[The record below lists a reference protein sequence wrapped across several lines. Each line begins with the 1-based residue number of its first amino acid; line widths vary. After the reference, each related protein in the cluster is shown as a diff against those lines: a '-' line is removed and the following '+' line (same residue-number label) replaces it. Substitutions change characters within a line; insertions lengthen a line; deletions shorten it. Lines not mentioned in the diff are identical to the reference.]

1 MAKIIDKPINVL
13 NLFKANVLEDDTETN
28 DLLRNVFKTY
38 GLTNVHF
45 YEDSDTFLL
54 NTDEN
59 VHLCFLDWKLKD
71 PVHLWNG
78 LHVAKLL
85 RSKFKRKLKIVFVTS
100 HTEKRFMQE
109 LINIHVDGFVNK
121 DDADYM
127 DQMVNISK
135 DLIEEIRGNL
145 EYAVFLETEIK

>member
-13 NLFKANVLEDDTETN
+13 KLFRANVLDDDSETN
-28 DLLRNVFKTY
+28 NILRNVFKTY
-38 GLTNVHF
+38 GLINIHF
-45 YEDSDTFLL
+45 YEETDPFLKE
-54 NTDEN
+54 TDEN

-71 PVHLWNG
+71 PVWEWNG

-109 LINIHVDGFVNK
+109 LINIHIDGFVNK

-145 EYAVFLETEIK
+145 EYAVFLENEIK